1 MKNEKVIEV
10 NLGIGLNMFFPE
22 PVKIVIEDDEDNE
35 TTKKPIKAKP
45 EIEIEKE

>member
-22 PVKIVIEDDEDNE
+22 PVKIVIEEDDSQGLNNDNPV
-35 TTKKPIKAKP
+35 TT
-45 EIEIEKE
+45 END